1 MKAYVAEFPGALVP
15 HEQIPYMVPE
25 LSTHENQRISRV
37 IDDAIEASLTAK
49 KEPAQAL
56 SDAQKEAD
64 RILEDYRD

>member
-1 MKAYVAEFPGALVP
+1 
-15 HEQIPYMVPE
+15 MVPE